1 MNFCPPLAL
10 GAIAKSHYACGTHAA
25 CECGTWFSEQPSC
38 LIKKLAGLHAAESS
52 DFDFFTWT
60 ETRVAHARLLKRW
73 LTWLAEHHMIR
84 DKARTHLIATRIK
97 AWYGMMET
105 GKTTWTISVRERK
118 IAGQRC
124 WRRYKE
130 CSRYKLCRD
139 ELNVYQPRLTLRS
152 SSFVPSSN
160 PLFAIGSF
168 LSFFFFFSY
177 TDRKMMGWTWPLAA
191 GVSPED
197 EPVATPGAFSRAQ
210 ISQVYWTGLTK
221 LQMNAMHALLSS
233 AADPK
238 VYNYFLAL
246 SQGSFKTPMVR
257 KTWFIHKHV

>member
-25 CECGTWFSEQPSC
+25 CECGTWFSEQLSC

-124 WRRYKE
+124 WRRYK
-130 CSRYKLCRD
+130 LCRD

-152 SSFVPSSN
+152 SGFVHSSSN
-160 PLFAIGSF
+160 PCLPLVA
-168 LSFFFFFSY
+168 FFF
-177 TDRKMMGWTWPLAA
+177 LL
-191 GVSPED
+191 
-197 EPVATPGAFSRAQ
+197 
-210 ISQVYWTGLTK
+210 YW
-221 LQMNAMHALLSS
+221 
-233 AADPK
+233 
-238 VYNYFLAL
+238 
-246 SQGSFKTPMVR
+246 
-257 KTWFIHKHV
+257 

>member
-168 LSFFFFFSY
+168 LSFFF
-177 TDRKMMGWTWPLAA
+177 
-191 GVSPED
+191 SPILTERWWD
-197 EPVATPGAFSRAQ
+197 GHGHLRPVCHQKRNPWLLQARFLEP
-210 ISQVYWTGLTK
+210 
-221 LQMNAMHALLSS
+221 N
-233 AADPK
+233 
-238 VYNYFLAL
+238 
-246 SQGSFKTPMVR
+246 
-257 KTWFIHKHV
+257 